1 MEPLHLGA
9 QRHHHQYEGSSNGVG
24 SKENLKPKNGFGGFG
39 GLAYKLKRR
48 FKPKQAKLNNWT
60 FVAQI
65 PRIKVMVARLHFKH
79 HIAPLLL
86 LGCLHIAS
94 PSVINGGLLVS

>member
-1 MEPLHLGA
+1 MKVEA
-9 QRHHHQYEGSSNGVG
+9 
-24 SKENLKPKNGFGGFG
+24 KEVKITTC
-39 GLAYKLKRR
+39 
-48 FKPKQAKLNNWT
+48 T